1 MIEMPR
7 YSNACSNADMS
18 ALPDDLVAAHRE
30 WHAVYRQ
37 LSVWPSAALRRRLLA
52 LSAEVLVHPYW
63 QGRTG
68 AWAALH
74 DGARHGRAA
83 S

>member
-1 MIEMPR
+1 MR
-7 YSNACSNADMS
+7 QKSNTCSNAGMS
-18 ALPDDLVAAHRE
+18 TPPDDLVAAIRE
-30 WHAVYRQ
+30 WHAVYRR
-37 LSVWPSAALRRRLLA
+37 LSRRPSTALRRRLLA

-74 DGARHGRAA
+74 GGARRGRAA
-83 S
+83 

>member
-1 MIEMPR
+1 M
-7 YSNACSNADMS
+7 SN
-18 ALPDDLVAAHRE
+18 LPDDLVAAIRD

-37 LSVWPSAALRRRLLA
+37 LGCRPSTALRRRLLA
-52 LSAEVLVHPYW
+52 LSAEVLVHPHW

-74 DGARHGRAA
+74 GGAHRGRAA
-83 S
+83 